1 MKCVGHNIALNLMCP
16 KNNKSYKLEIVKW
29 KKEKCC
35 PSKEVDSNPLIIYST
50 PLVIYN
56 FQCWIPE
63 LEVWTVHWNNL
74 TSSEINGWQFPRFWA
89 TPISQPLS
97 HCHVGLTT
105 SMDPSDYPHWWYPK
119 AYFKNMLPWNPKR
132 SMREGTILH
141 PNPKSFI
148 TYIKAKKKGNIIEVG
163 NIHEILKNQKIKM

>member
-1 MKCVGHNIALNLMCP
+1 M
-16 KNNKSYKLEIVKW
+16 
-29 KKEKCC
+29 
-35 PSKEVDSNPLIIYST
+35 
-50 PLVIYN
+50 
-56 FQCWIPE
+56 
-63 LEVWTVHWNNL
+63 WTVHWIIL
-74 TSSEINGWQFPRFWA
+74 HLLRSVVIVSCFWA

-141 PNPKSFI
+141 PIQSLYNIHKGL
-148 TYIKAKKKGNIIEVG
+148 KKGNIIEVG
-163 NIHEILKNQKIKM
+163 NTWNIKKSKDQNVAHLLTHLRSKLRAICSRCASFPTKCTGCFFLRKKRADLFADIFITQKLDRGHFTFTIDKVSCLVLI